1 MHIHQTYQRCS
12 SCSPEDVLY
21 LFEVIHNQKW
31 PPWPLIG
38 RDIFSFFFH
47 ITVCEITRFA
57 RNIPLGKFCYFW
69 ELFEIQDGCTDLWLT
84 WCILYFFSNTTAC
97 QVTRLARNIP
107 LGSVGSFWNNSRFKT
122 TALVHD
128 LLRHYSLQTSAF
140 QVIWGGVLSEVLL
153 LFSAILNP
161 SWMIWYI

>member
-1 MHIHQTYQRCS
+1 
-12 SCSPEDVLY
+12 VLY

-84 WCILYFFSNTTAC
+84 WCILYFFSNAKSQDLPEIFLWEVLVLFGTI
-97 QVTRLARNIP
+97 LD
-107 LGSVGSFWNNSRFKT
+107 SRQ
-122 TALVHD
+122 
-128 LLRHYSLQTSAF
+128 LLWFMICWDITHSKTSAF
-140 QVIWGGVLSEVLL
+140 QVIGEGSFQKCCY
-153 LFSAILNP
+153 FSVQ
-161 SWMIWYI
+161 S